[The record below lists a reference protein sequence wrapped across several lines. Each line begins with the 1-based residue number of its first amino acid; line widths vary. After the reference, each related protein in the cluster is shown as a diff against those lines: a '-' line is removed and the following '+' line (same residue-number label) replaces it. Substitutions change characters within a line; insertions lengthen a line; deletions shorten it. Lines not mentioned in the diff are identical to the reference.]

1 MLVDKKIFAGG
12 MAMIIVGIA
21 LSAILTDMTPIG
33 REGMT
38 DEEILEFLTQEREN
52 EDFTTLAGILVGIGF
67 LLVLIS
73 FGARKKRKGGAK
85 KTEKK
90 PATK

>member
-1 MLVDKKIFAGG
+1 MLVDKKILAGG
-12 MAMIIVGIA
+12 ISMIIVGMI
-21 LSAILTDMTPIG
+21 LSGVLTDMTPIG

-38 DEEILEFLTQEREN
+38 EEEKYEFMVNEREN
-52 EDFTTLAGILVGIGF
+52 EDFKTLAGILVGIGF
-67 LLVLIS
+67 LLILIS
-73 FGARKKRKGGAK
+73 FGARRKRKGGAK